1 MKLDWNRKYS
11 TIAVYAFLVI
21 AAGLVFGLFLKSLPP
36 LGSSVGRF
44 TGLLVPFLIG
54 GVIAYVLNPVLD
66 WLELQLFPLLLGQR
80 LSRRARRRCGILL
93 SFAFLFALLWLF
105 VLIVW
110 PQIHNSIMNLLS
122 QSSFYASEIQS
133 VLDYLQQNYGD
144 NPIVLQVVTKISSS
158 AEEIIQQGYE
168 LIYSMIPKV
177 ANVLIIVTNGAVD
190 FVMGFI
196 IAVYMLLSKETF
208 AAQLKKILSAVFP
221 QEQVGLIVSVAHDS
235 NAIFTGF
242 ISGKLLDSFII
253 GILCFIGTTLM
264 NTPYAMLVSVIVG
277 ITNVIPYFGPF
288 IGAIPSILLILLA
301 DPLKALYFSLFILLL
316 QQVDGNIIG
325 PKILG
330 DSTGLSAFWVIFAVT
345 VFGGLMGFV
354 GMLIGV
360 PTFAVIYSLISRL
373 VEYILRKKKLPV
385 QTAAYA
391 SPEHPLISDGP
402 KPKKAPAPKKKG

>member
-21 AAGLVFGLFLKSLPP
+21 AAGLAFGLFLKNLPP
-36 LGSSVGRF
+36 FGSFLGLFS
-44 TGLLVPFLIG
+44 GLLVPFVIG
-54 GVIAYVLNPVLD
+54 AVIAFVLNPILN
-66 WLELQLFPLLLGQR
+66 WLEQQLFPMVLGKG
-80 LSRRARRRCGILL
+80 LCRRARRRLGILL
-93 SFAFLFALLWLF
+93 SFAFLLVILWLF
-105 VLIVW
+105 ALIVL
-110 PQIHNSIMNLLS
+110 PQIHSSIMNLLS
-122 QSSFYASEIQS
+122 QSSLYASEIQS
-133 VLDYLQQNYGD
+133 FLDHLQDNYHD
-144 NPIVLQVVTKISSS
+144 NPFMEPILTKISTST
-158 AEEIIQQGYE
+158 EEILQQATQ
-168 LIYSMIPKV
+168 LIYNLIPKV
-177 ANVLIIVTNGAVD
+177 ANVLISVTNGAVD

-208 AAQLKKILSAVFP
+208 AAQLKKLLSAIFSR
-221 QEQVGLIVSVAHDS
+221 EQVKLIVSVAHDS

-253 GILCFIGTTLM
+253 GILCFIGTTLLDM
-264 NTPYAMLVSVIVG
+264 PYAMLVSVIVG

-301 DPLKALYFSLFILLL
+301 DPMKALYFTLFILLL

-345 VFGGLMGFV
+345 VFGGLMGFA

-360 PTFAVIYSLISRL
+360 PTFAVIYSLCRRL
-373 VEYILRKKKLPV
+373 VEYLLRKKQLPT

-391 SPEHPLISDGP
+391 SPEHPLISD
-402 KPKKAPAPKKKG
+402 KPPKAPTPRKRA